1 MVDPADDIVRQARQ
15 GSVSAVIQV
24 LNTRLATSGVRT
36 RAIFD
41 GGVLQL
47 LCEGS
52 RLEFLE
58 QSTLVNQIR
67 QILESIR
74 PRKIRRINI
83 NARIAREQQ
92 LLWLE
97 EIHRDPHHQ
106 LLWSEEI
113 TLSKQNPLKQWFE
126 DWQTPS
132 SYLDRTAIPKNSLL
146 HRHREQR
153 QFWQGIV
160 GGVGLTTLVLVAGWG
175 LVKWGSFNFAGR
187 SQAAPEE
194 AAPEP
199 TVASDRPTQLATTT
213 LVDPFTQA
221 VRIAEQAALDG
232 QTAASS
238 TDWLDLATR
247 WQRASDLMAQV
258 APDDS
263 RYQTAKN
270 RIATYSQNSQSA
282 LIQANRSRLQP
293 VQPNPTSAT
302 P

>member
-74 PRKIRRINI
+74 PRKIYRINI

-113 TLSKQNPLKQWFE
+113 MLSRRNPLQQWFE
-126 DWQTPS
+126 ERQTRPS
-132 SYLDRTAIPKNSLL
+132 YRGRTSLPKNSAL
-146 HRHREQR
+146 HRHREER
-153 QFWQGIV
+153 QFWRGIV
-160 GGVGLTTLVLVAGWG
+160 GGASLSALVLVAGWA
-175 LVKWGSFNFAGR
+175 LIKWNGFSFASQ
-187 SQAAPEE
+187 SQASQEE
-194 AAPEP
+194 SP
-199 TVASDRPTQLATTT
+199 VATGSDRPTQLATTT
-213 LVDPFTQA
+213 LADPFTQA

-232 QTAASS
+232 QTAVTS

-258 APDDS
+258 APEDS
-263 RYQTAKN
+263 RYQTAQN
-270 RIATYSQNSQSA
+270 RITTYSQNSQSA
-282 LIQANRSRLQP
+282 LIQANRSRSQTIQLAP
-293 VQPNPTSAT
+293 PLANP
-302 P
+302 